1 MKTRSHDKAAACRF
15 GSTGV
20 PPVPAG
26 VPTGGPRDA
35 STRRCVIATRL
46 VDDSAGRRAGQ
57 AGRLCYSRRRCAA
70 RAWLRTSSLLIAC
83 VLIALVPLAS
93 GQSSRKKGNRNGAAA
108 TPEPVPETGFGLFRM
123 VRLKNIFDP
132 DRRPMPTEG
141 AAKPTPVLSSGNR
154 SSYLVL
160 TGTMVTETK
169 RLAFFSG
176 SHSEYNRV
184 VQAHEKVGDCEVE
197 SISTSH
203 VDLKR
208 GEEPIVLAVG
218 KQLTL
223 GDRSA
228 GGETAVVSATPTPTA
243 DAPASVSSPA
253 APDGVPSATP
263 APPVGDP
270 LDSNDIM
277 RRMMERRR
285 KETK

>member
-1 MKTRSHDKAAACRF
+1 MKTI
-15 GSTGV
+15 
-20 PPVPAG
+20 P
-26 VPTGGPRDA
+26 
-35 STRRCVIATRL
+35 
-46 VDDSAGRRAGQ
+46 
-57 AGRLCYSRRRCAA
+57 
-70 RAWLRTSSLLIAC
+70 LLIAGA
-83 VLIALVPLAS
+83 LLALVPLAA
-93 GQSSRKKGNRNGAAA
+93 GQAARTKKSKAVAA
-108 TPEPVPETGFGLFRM
+108 TPAPEPQTGFGLYRM

-141 AAKPTPVLSSGNR
+141 AAKPTPVISSGNR
-154 SSYLVL
+154 NSYLVL

-184 VQAHEKVGDCEVE
+184 VHAHEKVGDCEVE
-197 SISTSH
+197 AISTSH

-208 GEEPIVLAVG
+208 GEEAIVLAVG

-228 GGETAVVSATPTPTA
+228 GGEAVVSAPPAAPA
-243 DAPASVSSPA
+243 DAPPSVSSPA

-263 APPVGDP
+263 AARVGDP
-270 LDSNDIM
+270 LDQNDIM

-285 KETK
+285 NETK

>member
-1 MKTRSHDKAAACRF
+1 
-15 GSTGV
+15 
-20 PPVPAG
+20 
-26 VPTGGPRDA
+26 
-35 STRRCVIATRL
+35 
-46 VDDSAGRRAGQ
+46 
-57 AGRLCYSRRRCAA
+57 
-70 RAWLRTSSLLIAC
+70 LLIAC
-83 VLIALVPLAS
+83 ALLAVVPFAS
-93 GQSSRKKGNRNGAAA
+93 GQSSRKTKVKAGAA
-108 TPEPVPETGFGLFRM
+108 TPAPVPETGYGLFRM

-141 AAKPTPVLSSGNR
+141 AAKPTPIVSSGNR
-154 SSYLVL
+154 NSYLVL

-184 VQAHEKVGDCEVE
+184 VRAHEKVGDCEVE

-208 GEEPIVLAVG
+208 GDEVIVLAVG

-223 GDRSA
+223 GDGSA
-228 GGETAVVSATPTPTA
+228 GG
-243 DAPASVSSPA
+243 
-253 APDGVPSATP
+253 GVTVTATP
-263 APPVGDP
+263 APSPDAPAAVSSPTAPNGVPSDAPAAQVGDP
-270 LDSNDIM
+270 LDANEIM